1 MTETANG
8 GSPKSAESLRL
19 DRFERL
25 IGSEALGRLRCAH
38 VTVVG
43 VGGVG
48 SFAVEA
54 LARSGIGHLTL
65 VDGETVS
72 ATNLN
77 RQLHAL
83 NTTIGQPKVEVMKQ
97 RLHCLSEE
105 LRVDAVHARYL
116 DETAAQLVPLAGP
129 ERPDIV
135 VDAIDNVTSKMHLIA
150 RCKTGG
156 IAIVSCMGAGGRLD
170 PTRIVCGD
178 LCETKGDHFARDVRK
193 FLRRRHGI
201 DCSKRTGI
209 LAVWSTEP
217 GRKAMKLTDDAQS
230 GIPDVNPD
238 IPGIRGPRCQASAVF
253 VTAAMG
259 MTAASL
265 VIRQLLGGEWPEE
278 PSVSPAP
285 SSQEPACM
293 S

>member
-1 MTETANG
+1 MTDHETELPENAARPA
-8 GSPKSAESLRL
+8 SEALRL

-25 IGSEALGRLRCAH
+25 LGSGALSRLEKSH
-38 VTVVG
+38 VMVVG
-43 VGGVG
+43 IGGVG
-48 SFAVEA
+48 SFAAEA

-65 VDGETVS
+65 VDGETIS

-83 NTTIGQPKVEVMKQ
+83 STTLGLPKVEAMKA
-97 RLHCLSEE
+97 RFRDLSAF

-116 DETAAQLVPLAGP
+116 EETADQLLPLAGP
-129 ERPDIV
+129 KRPDIV
-135 VDAIDNVTSKMHLIA
+135 VDAIDNVTAKMHLMA
-150 RCKTGG
+150 RCRANG
-156 IAIVSCMGAGGRLD
+156 IPIVSCMGAGGRLD
-170 PTRIVCGD
+170 PTRITSGD
-178 LCETKGDHFARDVRK
+178 LSETRGDHFARDVRK

-217 GRKAMKLTDDAQS
+217 GRKALKLSIDGDGA
-230 GIPDVNPD
+230 IPDVNSN

-259 MTAASL
+259 MTAASV
-265 VIRQLLGGEWPEE
+265 VIRELLLGW
-278 PSVSPAP
+278 PAP
-285 SSQEPACM
+285 PPSCGA
-293 S
+293 